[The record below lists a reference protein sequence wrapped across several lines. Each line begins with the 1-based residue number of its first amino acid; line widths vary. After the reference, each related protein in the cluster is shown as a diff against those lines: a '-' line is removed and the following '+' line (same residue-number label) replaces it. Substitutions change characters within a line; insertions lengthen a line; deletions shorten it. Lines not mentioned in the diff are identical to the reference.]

1 MIAKQSISKTT
12 VAIFLIWLFHISA
25 IIGISMGNHDWFV
38 GKTPINLLLCLA
50 LFIWVFPIDSLRKW
64 IAFVLFFSGGMLAE
78 WLGVNFGLLFGDYV
92 YGENLG
98 PKLDGVP
105 YLIGVNWAL
114 LTFVTARIV
123 GGLSDRPWAKIL
135 LSAMLMVMLD
145 YLMEH
150 SAPDFDFWTFE
161 GGMAT
166 AENYISWFAIALI
179 FQWILHR
186 FGIKGNQ
193 KFSLHFYLSQFV
205 FFGYFYFYLG

>member
-1 MIAKQSISKTT
+1 MMAKQSIHKTT

-25 IIGISMGNHDWFV
+25 IIGISLGNLDWFV
-38 GKTPINLLLCLA
+38 RKTPINLLLCLA
-50 LFIWVFPIDSLRKW
+50 LFIWVFPIDALRKW
-64 IAFVLFFSGGMLAE
+64 IAFFLFFSGGMLAE
-78 WLGVNFGLLFGDYV
+78 WLGVNFGLLFGDYT
-92 YGENLG
+92 YGQHLG

-105 YLIGVNWAL
+105 LLIGVNWAL
-114 LTFVTARIV
+114 LTFVSASIIGYLT
-123 GGLSDRPWAKIL
+123 DRPWAQIV
-135 LSAMLMVMLD
+135 LSAILMVLLD

-150 SAPDFDFWTFE
+150 CAPGFDFWTFE

-166 AENYISWFAIALI
+166 LENYISWFAVALT

-186 FGIKGNQ
+186 FGIEGNQ